1 MLDAVEACC
10 QHEADGEVGVAG
22 GVGAAQLHAAVVALH
37 LRDAD
42 QLAAVLAA
50 PAHVAGSLVAAEAEI
65 AVGQG
70 IREGRQLPAV
80 AEDARHEAAGDA
92 VGGNVALKEVLAVH
106 GQREVDV
113 EAAAGLVG
121 QRLRQEAG
129 VEAVAGRHGPDD
141 LLEQEDVVGGL
152 EGAGVVEVNFILAV
166 AVLVVAVLG
175 GEAHLLHGQADVP
188 ADVLAGV
195 QRRYVE
201 IAACVDG
208 AVAAKGG
215 VVRLFH
221 VAEELHHP
229 ALSRAPGQDGHGGQV
244 GPEHQVALLHVHE
257 ARDGAAVEADAIFQR
272 FGKVACQHGDV
283 FLKAEDVTE
292 READKFYIVVL
303 DEIEDVLLCR
313 ITHRCVSSEKYV
325 FLKNAQRPASVQ
337 RQVFRLV

>member
-1 MLDAVEACC
+1 M
-10 QHEADGEVGVAG
+10 
-22 GVGAAQLHAAVVALH
+22 
-37 LRDAD
+37 
-42 QLAAVLAA
+42 
-50 PAHVAGSLVAAEAEI
+50 
-65 AVGQG
+65 
-70 IREGRQLPAV
+70 

-92 VGGNVALKEVLAVH
+92 VGGDVALKEVLAVH

-152 EGAGVVEVNFILAV
+152 EGAGVVEIDLILAV

-208 AVAAKGG
+208 DAGGTAPVVVLEEIELALGADVAAQAQLLEPAVDVPQEAAAVAAEGG

-272 FGKVACQHGDV
+272 LGKVACQHGDV
-283 FLKAEDVTE
+283 LLEAEDVTE
-292 READKFYIVVL
+292 READKFYVVVL

>member
-1 MLDAVEACC
+1 M
-10 QHEADGEVGVAG
+10 
-22 GVGAAQLHAAVVALH
+22 
-37 LRDAD
+37 
-42 QLAAVLAA
+42 
-50 PAHVAGSLVAAEAEI
+50 
-65 AVGQG
+65 
-70 IREGRQLPAV
+70 

-92 VGGNVALKEVLAVH
+92 VGGDVALKEVLAVH

-129 VEAVAGRHGPDD
+129 VEAVAHGHGPDD

-175 GEAHLLHGQADVP
+175 REAHLLDGQADVA

-201 IAACVDG
+201 IAAKVDG
-208 AVAAKGG
+208 DAGGAAPVVVLKQIELALGTHVAGKAQFAELAAHLAQEAAAVAAEGD

-244 GPEHQVALLHVHE
+244 RPEQQVALLHVHE

-272 FGKVACQHGDV
+272 LGKVACQHGDV
-283 FLKAEDVTE
+283 LLEAEDVTE
-292 READKFYIVVL
+292 READKFYVVVL

-313 ITHRCVSSEKYV
+313 ITHKDPLSKK
-325 FLKNAQRPASVQ
+325 KNA
-337 RQVFRLV
+337 